1 MLFFVPTLHSTK
13 RQNRCA
19 RVNQTYGESG
29 WVDDG
34 VDHDD
39 LLEEGGHGP
48 ERVPQHG
55 SQVGEDLSLSTQFY
69 EGVFSCAGAS
79 ELLDPLEHL
88 IYNTTDTLRL
98 DCSVNSY
105 DGHSK

>member
-1 MLFFVPTLHSTK
+1 MKSGAVLLPTHNTK
-13 RQNRCA
+13 RQNRRS
-19 RVNQTYGESG
+19 RVKYTYGESG
-29 WVDDG
+29 WVDDW

-55 SQVGEDLSLSTQFY
+55 SQVWEDLSLSTQLN
-69 EGVFSCAGAS
+69 EGVLSCAGAS

-88 IYNTTDTLRL
+88 IYNRHTLT
-98 DCSVNSY
+98 
-105 DGHSK
+105 